1 MDCGLPGFSVHGV
14 AKGQAR
20 LSNWTNE
27 LMRRGPRK
35 LNGRA
40 LEERRG
46 LPCPPPED
54 LPNPGTEPSRRRQ
67 GSNKSPTWPHL
78 LSHQDPESGL
88 KLGCQSPPWH
98 AETPSK
104 WHFLVLA
111 AECRGVSDPAH
122 GQGEDS
128 GLPFGWDFY
137 NHSRTHRLI
146 PKGKYSQE
154 NGMWP
159 QKQVFYGKRHWK
171 KCLEVVEGKA
181 EYNHWTTSSFIS
193 TAFPHNMLCSY
204 MRQYVCMCVY
214 IYIYIYI

>member
-1 MDCGLPGFSVHGV
+1 MLITQLLHKYFLTENIWNTTKIFSVNPILSKVVRACDLSCFSCVRLFVTLWTVASQASPSMGFSRQVYWS
-14 AKGQAR
+14 R
-20 LSNWTNE
+20 
-27 LMRRGPRK
+27 
-35 LNGRA
+35 
-40 LEERRG
+40 
-46 LPCPPPED
+46 LPCLPPED
-54 LPNPGTEPSRRRQ
+54 LPDPRTEPSRRRQ
-67 GSNKSPTWPHL
+67 GSDKSPTWPRL

-98 AETPSK
+98 AETPRK
-104 WHFLVLA
+104 WHFLVLTLLA

-137 NHSRTHRLI
+137 NHSRTQRLI

-154 NGMWP
+154 NGMRP

-181 EYNHWTTSSFIS
+181 EKGRKQPLDHI
-193 TAFPHNMLCSY
+193 
-204 MRQYVCMCVY
+204 
-214 IYIYIYI
+214 